1 MRVLIV
7 NTSECTGGA
16 AVAAK
21 RLTQALINNGVKA
34 KMLVCE
40 KQTDALYVASCGP
53 LLRIMRHFVWER
65 FVIWA
70 TNLFSRRNLF
80 EVSIANAGE
89 DITRTSEF
97 AEADIIHLHWTCQG
111 MLSLSGI
118 RKILRSGKPVVWTMH
133 DMWPCTGICHHAHE
147 CNRYEEA
154 CGECR
159 FLRFPGKK
167 DLSHRVFERKRRI
180 YSEGRLAFVAVSTW
194 LAKRAAASALLQGRQ
209 VATIPNSLSLEKFR
223 LSDRTDMRSLLHLSA
238 KHVIAFGAARIDAP
252 IKGFSY
258 LKQALSLLVR
268 EKGYAP
274 NDIHLLLFGNV
285 KDAHT
290 LDDISVPY
298 TYLGLVR
305 DESTL
310 SQIYSASDVL
320 VSSSLYETFGQTII
334 EAQACGCL
342 PVSFDNSGQTDIIS
356 HRRNGYLARYLSPED
371 LAEGIDWCLHAHIDR
386 HELRK
391 NVLGRYSESKIA
403 QQYIA
408 LYHQILKQKLPQ

>member
-1 MRVLIV
+1 
-7 NTSECTGGA
+7 
-16 AVAAK
+16 
-21 RLTQALINNGVKA
+21 
-34 KMLVCE
+34 
-40 KQTDALYVASCGP
+40 
-53 LLRIMRHFVWER
+53 
-65 FVIWA
+65 
-70 TNLFSRRNLF
+70 
-80 EVSIANAGE
+80 
-89 DITRTSEF
+89 
-97 AEADIIHLHWTCQG
+97 
-111 MLSLSGI
+111 
-118 RKILRSGKPVVWTMH
+118 MH

-167 DLSHRVFERKRRI
+167 DLSHRVFEHKRRI

-298 TYLGLVR
+298 THLGLVR

-408 LYHQILKQKLPQ
+408 LYHQILKQQLPQ